1 MDHQNRDRQM
11 ANQSRANRSQFLD
24 QIGFAFAEDGR
35 IIEIQ
40 LKRKNGSVVYL
51 PCNFP
56 DLATLVLRIEQA
68 AGQAWELQ
76 RQALGGT
83 DPRLMHPVTARKVA
97 RLQGAYSVDR
107 KPLMTVVLTT
117 GLRLELSLPENDI
130 PELIAWLEEFERS
143 RSKPKPS
150 RN

>member
-1 MDHQNRDRQM
+1 M
-11 ANQSRANRSQFLD
+11 ANQPRSNRSQFLD
-24 QIGFAFAEDGR
+24 KIGFAFAENGR
-35 IIEIQ
+35 LVELQ
-40 LKRKNGSVVYL
+40 FMRKNGNVVHL
-51 PCNFP
+51 PCEFA
-56 DLATLVLRIEQA
+56 DLATLTLRIEQA

-76 RQALGGT
+76 RHSLGGT

-97 RLQGAYSVDR
+97 RLQGAYSTDR

-117 GLRLELSLPENDI
+117 GLRLDLFLPEDDI